1 MGFVETK
8 LKKHTL
14 EHPGKHH
21 LSGDPNQFYK
31 TLKVFF
37 SSIGILSSEILD
49 DQYLKVIVPYNSK
62 NSNFLE
68 KIFYESNMQKNFYT
82 SSFLKR
88 VVSKMEKDI
97 IKYDTL
103 FPRVFWFYDMCK
115 RVLKKLNFWK
125 DSVLKNKKRTLE
137 IIEFYS
143 PPDDVRPP
151 EISDEGEN
159 PFDYM
164 DADSS
169 KEGQVYMKDSDTVD
183 LNPEITDYFQD
194 NFSLMEIGV
203 KLPIIYNISTNHM
216 ERIYEEYYS
225 KYEGLREKLHGLN
238 WNSKKEK
245 NEAIINYENQSK
257 KGSKV
262 YNKKLKSKRKSR
274 RHKIKIITKPKTR
287 RAKKSSNLMKDKKK
301 GVKTK
306 KTKNK
311 TKTKTKKRK
320 KSKSKLPISKKM
332 HHKAIKKGGGGF
344 ESLNNFVKKSYN
356 QLLVLLNLR
365 DEEDPS
371 ASVPLLIDLNNSI
384 KGPEFPY
391 IHELIKNKGFVC
403 LIVTPFT
410 PMTKIEKAALRK
422 YKGLRDVNIG
432 KVYIIKA
439 EDNFKGLK
447 ITGSK
452 QLIKAK
458 MITDSKDTERTLYE
472 TSHIQY
478 GDRNFIGLG
487 FDEKIEAP
495 LGGDGTLSNGPQSN
509 PGIFISQNLT
519 KSINISN
526 IGTIYIVKPYNDSWV
541 LSDRFLDWDM
551 YGFIRNAIGKKTC
564 EGRKTFIL
572 FCMDYSRYFDNY
584 VNGFKRN
591 PDTYFE
597 PGSILDNYIL
607 KQYQHLRDDDKP
619 NAPSWWVSL
628 NTKREI
634 FKVKTK
640 QLIEGLT
647 QGYACKSD
655 IVVLGDE
662 FKHRYFR
669 GIKDMWI
676 YPFDQNGQYKENG
689 FFSVS
694 KSSDIAA
701 DFSRSKGVGQ
711 GHICIIWKVDEN
723 MPYIVMDEEK
733 SRLPEEKEVVFQSPI
748 IELIWDPCGF
758 YNDDDWEKKWQDPG
772 EWRVSQTEFLNTSVP
787 KNILEKYKQDENSM
801 RSWFD
806 FFRTRYQ
813 KKVIFVE
820 LKYDDNDKANHEER
834 RRKKCTPVEKLI
846 GIVADEYVP

>member
-1 MGFVETK
+1 
-8 LKKHTL
+8 
-14 EHPGKHH
+14 
-21 LSGDPNQFYK
+21 
-31 TLKVFF
+31 
-37 SSIGILSSEILD
+37 
-49 DQYLKVIVPYNSK
+49 
-62 NSNFLE
+62 
-68 KIFYESNMQKNFYT
+68 
-82 SSFLKR
+82 
-88 VVSKMEKDI
+88 MEKDI

-137 IIEFYS
+137 LIEFYS

-164 DADSS
+164 DAVSS

-203 KLPIIYNISTNHM
+203 KLPKIGVKLPIIYNISTNHM
-216 ERIYEEYYS
+216 KRIYEEYYS

-238 WNSKKEK
+238 WNSLKEK

-301 GVKTK
+301 SVKPKNKSTKTK
-306 KTKNK
+306 PKNK
-311 TKTKTKKRK
+311 TKTNTKTKKKK
-320 KSKSKLPISKKM
+320 KSKSKLPISKKI
-332 HHKAIKKGGGGF
+332 HHKAIKKGGGLF
-344 ESLNNFVKKSYN
+344 ESLKNFVEKSYN

-403 LIVTPFT
+403 LIVSPFT
-410 PMTKIEKAALRK
+410 PMTKIEKDALRK
-422 YKGLRDVNIG
+422 YKGLRDVIIG

-447 ITGSK
+447 MTGSK

-662 FKHRYFR
+662 LKHRYYR

-772 EWRVSQTEFLNTSVP
+772 EWRISQGEFLNTSVP

-820 LKYDDNDKANHEER
+820 LKYDDNDKVDHEER

>member
-1 MGFVETK
+1 
-8 LKKHTL
+8 
-14 EHPGKHH
+14 
-21 LSGDPNQFYK
+21 
-31 TLKVFF
+31 
-37 SSIGILSSEILD
+37 
-49 DQYLKVIVPYNSK
+49 
-62 NSNFLE
+62 
-68 KIFYESNMQKNFYT
+68 
-82 SSFLKR
+82 
-88 VVSKMEKDI
+88 
-97 IKYDTL
+97 
-103 FPRVFWFYDMCK
+103 
-115 RVLKKLNFWK
+115 
-125 DSVLKNKKRTLE
+125 
-137 IIEFYS
+137 
-143 PPDDVRPP
+143 
-151 EISDEGEN
+151 
-159 PFDYM
+159 
-164 DADSS
+164 
-169 KEGQVYMKDSDTVD
+169 
-183 LNPEITDYFQD
+183 
-194 NFSLMEIGV
+194 MEIGV

-274 RHKIKIITKPKTR
+274 SPKIKIITKPKTR

-320 KSKSKLPISKKM
+320 KSKSTLPISKKM
-332 HHKAIKKGGGGF
+332 HHKAIKKGGGVF
-344 ESLNNFVKKSYN
+344 ESLENFVEKSYN

-403 LIVTPFT
+403 LIVSPFT
-410 PMTKIEKAALRK
+410 PMTLIEKDALET
-422 YKGLRDVNIG
+422 YKSSRDVIIG
-432 KVYIIKA
+432 KVYIIKS

-495 LGGDGTLSNGPQSN
+495 LGGDGTLSNDPQSN

-772 EWRVSQTEFLNTSVP
+772 EWSASQTEFLNTSVP
-787 KNILEKYKQDENSM
+787 KNILEKYMQDENSM

>member
-1 MGFVETK
+1 
-8 LKKHTL
+8 
-14 EHPGKHH
+14 
-21 LSGDPNQFYK
+21 
-31 TLKVFF
+31 
-37 SSIGILSSEILD
+37 
-49 DQYLKVIVPYNSK
+49 
-62 NSNFLE
+62 
-68 KIFYESNMQKNFYT
+68 
-82 SSFLKR
+82 
-88 VVSKMEKDI
+88 
-97 IKYDTL
+97 
-103 FPRVFWFYDMCK
+103 
-115 RVLKKLNFWK
+115 
-125 DSVLKNKKRTLE
+125 
-137 IIEFYS
+137 
-143 PPDDVRPP
+143 
-151 EISDEGEN
+151 
-159 PFDYM
+159 
-164 DADSS
+164 
-169 KEGQVYMKDSDTVD
+169 
-183 LNPEITDYFQD
+183 
-194 NFSLMEIGV
+194 
-203 KLPIIYNISTNHM
+203 
-216 ERIYEEYYS
+216 
-225 KYEGLREKLHGLN
+225 
-238 WNSKKEK
+238 
-245 NEAIINYENQSK
+245 
-257 KGSKV
+257 
-262 YNKKLKSKRKSR
+262 
-274 RHKIKIITKPKTR
+274 
-287 RAKKSSNLMKDKKK
+287 MKDKKK
-301 GVKTK
+301 NEKPKKKATK
-306 KTKNK
+306 KKQKKKKK
-311 TKTKTKKRK
+311 TKTKTKKKK
-320 KSKSKLPISKKM
+320 KSKSKLPISKKI
-332 HHKAIKKGGGGF
+332 HHKAIKKGGGVF
-344 ESLNNFVKKSYN
+344 ESLENFVEKSYN

-403 LIVTPFT
+403 LIVSPFT
-410 PMTKIEKAALRK
+410 PMTLIEKDALET
-422 YKGLRDVNIG
+422 YKSSRDVIIG
-432 KVYIIKA
+432 KVYIIKS

-772 EWRVSQTEFLNTSVP
+772 EWSASQTEFLNTSVP
-787 KNILEKYKQDENSM
+787 KNILEKYMQDENSM